1 MLNPFSSAEHRVRPR
16 WNGSLSFAQ
25 GQLGSAWRARRD
37 RKRVNSIHD
46 VCIAQQ
52 SLASIFSRCAKASPL
67 NSPDSIEPPDH
78 DCGNEHGKE
87 VSGEGAPN
95 NRCISAT
102 SARLPIV
109 TPQQAG
115 RFEARSFLYVDAH
128 KKGAKSTFHY
138 AASAV
143 LSVALIWCIPN
154 TFQNT
159 AYSSI
164 CMISSRIPCAFL
176 KSSTARLQ

>member
-78 DCGNEHGKE
+78 DCGNEHDEE
-87 VSGEGAPN
+87 VSGEGA
-95 NRCISAT
+95 RTI
-102 SARLPIV
+102 
-109 TPQQAG
+109 
-115 RFEARSFLYVDAH
+115 
-128 KKGAKSTFHY
+128 
-138 AASAV
+138 AASRQ
-143 LSVALIWCIPN
+143 LRPDCL
-154 TFQNT
+154 
-159 AYSSI
+159 
-164 CMISSRIPCAFL
+164 SSRRSKPAGLRHAVFYMWTPIKKVPRALSIMQLRPCCRSLSFGAFL
-176 KSSTARLQ
+176 TPSRTQRIRQSA